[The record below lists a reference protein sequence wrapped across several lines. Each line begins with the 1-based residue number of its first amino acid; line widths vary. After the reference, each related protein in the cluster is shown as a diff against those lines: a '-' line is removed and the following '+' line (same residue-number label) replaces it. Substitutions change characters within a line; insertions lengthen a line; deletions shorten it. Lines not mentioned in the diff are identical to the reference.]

1 MRIGQTSIVVFFS
14 LLASSVLGFAAT
26 LYFARVLG
34 AEVLGF
40 YSLILVVTQWL
51 KLGGDIG
58 VASSMTKRISEDDRP
73 GAYFTAGVMTIG
85 VLAIGCSGIVFL
97 FRSAVNS
104 YVGVDAALFVI
115 LLVFVGLFSSLVNA
129 GLNGSQL
136 VHVTGLLGPARTG
149 LRSLVQILL
158 VLRGYGLTGMIL
170 GHAISGLLIGVV
182 GSFLIPVGLKRP
194 RLEDF
199 RSLFDFAK
207 FSWLGSLQ
215 TRSFNDV
222 DVLVLGALV
231 SPALVGVYS
240 VVWNLTSFIGT
251 FGSSIRKTTFPEL
264 SRADAEE
271 KRDLLGTVITDSLAY
286 NGLIAIPGLF
296 GGILVADRLLLIY
309 GEKFTEGATV
319 LGLLILAMLIYD
331 YQNQLSN
338 ALNAIDRPD
347 ISFRINLVFVLVNL
361 VLNVGLVLLIGWI
374 GAAIATVLAATVGL
388 LLAFYYINRHLE
400 FDVPFSELGRQVSA
414 AVLMTVVVGSAR
426 IGIETIGVLT
436 HNILIVL
443 VLVSLGALTY
453 FLSLLA
459 ISERFRSTVFN
470 NMPASVPFLR

>member
-129 GLNGSQL
+129 GLNRSQL

-158 VLRGYGLTGMIL
+158 VLRGYGLTGIIL
-170 GHAISGLLIGVV
+170 AHAISGLLIGVV
-182 GSFLIPVGLKRP
+182 GSLLIPVGLKRS

-199 RSLFDFAK
+199 RSL
-207 FSWLGSLQ
+207 LIL
-215 TRSFNDV
+215 RS
-222 DVLVLGALV
+222 
-231 SPALVGVYS
+231 S
-240 VVWNLTSFIGT
+240 
-251 FGSSIRKTTFPEL
+251 
-264 SRADAEE
+264 
-271 KRDLLGTVITDSLAY
+271 
-286 NGLIAIPGLF
+286 PGL
-296 GGILVADRLLLIY
+296 V
-309 GEKFTEGATV
+309 V
-319 LGLLILAMLIYD
+319 
-331 YQNQLSN
+331 
-338 ALNAIDRPD
+338 
-347 ISFRINLVFVLVNL
+347 FR
-361 VLNVGLVLLIGWI
+361 
-374 GAAIATVLAATVGL
+374 
-388 LLAFYYINRHLE
+388 RDH
-400 FDVPFSELGRQVSA
+400 
-414 AVLMTVVVGSAR
+414 LMT
-426 IGIETIGVLT
+426 
-436 HNILIVL
+436 
-443 VLVSLGALTY
+443 
-453 FLSLLA
+453 
-459 ISERFRSTVFN
+459 
-470 NMPASVPFLR
+470 